1 MRLSHLQLPSL
12 ETAEGGDE
20 DAILQVTDGLLSQGD
35 ALNSEILRKLA
46 GSYTIPAQGCKGLM
60 TAKNIDDHELG
71 QLVAEAYSQGKDKAF
86 DELLYV
92 LADPHALGCGCRP
105 CVVIE
110 AVRAA
115 AGLRQE
121 QRDELVQQAF
131 RLIG

>member
-1 MRLSHLQLPSL
+1 MRCAQFGDL
-12 ETAEGGDE
+12 EE
-20 DAILQVTDGLLSQGD
+20 VDG
-35 ALNSEILRKLA
+35 ELRH
-46 GSYTIPAQGCKGLM
+46 PAQFGKRLM

-115 AGLRQE
+115 AGLSQE
-121 QRDELVQQAF
+121 RRDELVRQAF

>member
-1 MRLSHLQLPSL
+1 
-12 ETAEGGDE
+12 
-20 DAILQVTDGLLSQGD
+20 
-35 ALNSEILRKLA
+35 
-46 GSYTIPAQGCKGLM
+46 M
-60 TAKNIDDHELG
+60 TAKNVDDHELG

-115 AGLRQE
+115 AGLSQE